1 MNPESLVVLL
11 LRQPMNAY
19 ALRIARRYS
28 DVVERDDVLGAAA
41 LGLVKAV
48 RGFDPEKGPIRP
60 FAMIWVRREVFLLVK
75 RELTWRKH
83 NLELG
88 YYVESEEAPDTPHE
102 DAERAEVM
110 RALDV
115 SEHAIWRAHVGHD
128 VSVRDLAR
136 TYRTSLR
143 QIQNAIAR
151 SHRRL
156 TNDFSKRRCRLLKA
170 AA

>member
-1 MNPESLVVLL
+1 MNPKSLVVMLL
-11 LRQPMNAY
+11 HKPMNSY
-19 ALRIARRYS
+19 ALRLARRYS

-41 LGLVKAV
+41 LGLLKAV

-75 RELTWRKH
+75 RELTWRKQ
-83 NLELG
+83 NLELAW
-88 YYVESEEAPDTPHE
+88 YADEEAPDTPFE
-102 DAERAEVM
+102 EAEKAEIM

-115 SEHAIWRAHVGHD
+115 SEHAIWRAHVGHG
-128 VSVRDLAR
+128 VSVRDLAQ

-151 SHRRL
+151 SQRRL
-156 TNDFSKRRCRLLKA
+156 TNVFAKRRCRLLKA
-170 AA
+170 IG